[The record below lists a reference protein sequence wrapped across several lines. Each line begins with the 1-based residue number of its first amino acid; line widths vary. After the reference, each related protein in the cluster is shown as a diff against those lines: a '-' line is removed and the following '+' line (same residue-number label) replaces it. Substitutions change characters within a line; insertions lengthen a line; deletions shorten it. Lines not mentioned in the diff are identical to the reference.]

1 VNTGQPHRRAAVLAV
16 LGAAV
21 LFGTTGTVKELGPDS
36 ATALGV
42 GAMRIVFGA
51 ITLWLIARRLPRLR
65 DLHGGGLLVL
75 IGGLGVAV
83 YQPGFFAGTERLG
96 VALGT
101 IIALGSGP
109 LFAGVIELALGNR
122 PGMQWLMATALSITG
137 GALMVVPGAADAEFD
152 AVGLLGALAAGL
164 GYAVYAVVTKRLILR
179 GVQATV
185 GSAWQFSIGAIVLV
199 PFLFGE
205 PMEWLTTASGLAM
218 ALWLGVAATGVAY
231 LLYGYGLRALDTA
244 TATTLTL
251 AEPVTAALFAL
262 IVLDERLRP
271 IEWVGAGVVLAGLA
285 LAGGRLRWQPWRR

>member
-1 VNTGQPHRRAAVLAV
+1 
-16 LGAAV
+16 
-21 LFGTTGTVKELGPDS
+21 
-36 ATALGV
+36 
-42 GAMRIVFGA
+42 M
-51 ITLWLIARRLPRLR
+51 
-65 DLHGGGLLVL
+65 
-75 IGGLGVAV
+75 
-83 YQPGFFAGTERLG
+83 
-96 VALGT
+96 ALGT

-109 LFAGVIELALGNR
+109 LFAGLIELTLGNS
-122 PGMQWLMATALSITG
+122 PGTQWLVATALSIAG

-185 GSAWQFSIGAIVLV
+185 ASAWQFSLGAVVLV

-205 PMEWLTTASGLAM
+205 PMEWLTTPSGLAM

-262 IVLDERLRP
+262 VVLDERLRP
-271 IEWVGAGVVLAGLA
+271 IEWVGAGVVLVGLA
-285 LAGGRLRWQPWRR
+285 LAGGRLRWRAWRR